1 MIHVAA
7 ASKCEEGNNVV
18 QTNSNED
25 EIPETSETIPL
36 KQSKLELPNV
46 AGSAKSVDR
55 SSMVSKQGKFAIL
68 NQRSPQI
75 ILKQQKVS
83 KEYHHN
89 LNQDLAGLMT
99 EDDKNLNKSPY
110 KRHIVDKKPRTFFH
124 DAAGR
129 DTLKSS

>member
-1 MIHVAA
+1 
-7 ASKCEEGNNVV
+7 
-18 QTNSNED
+18 
-25 EIPETSETIPL
+25 
-36 KQSKLELPNV
+36 LELPTV

-75 ILKQQKVS
+75 KQQKVS
-83 KEYHHN
+83 NKEYHN

-99 EDDKNLNKSPY
+99 EDDVKNNLNKSPY
-110 KRHIVDKKPRTFFH
+110 KRHIVEKKPRTFFH

-129 DTLKSS
+129 DALKSS